1 MDRLLASSV
10 QNLSFGAIKKAHFSK
25 MRAQR
30 ETLH

>member
-10 QNLSFGAIKKAHFSK
+10 QNQSFGAIKKAHLSK